1 MEFQILLVE
10 DDTQLQELIVDYF
23 SGRRE
28 HSIGITVA
36 GDGDTGMEKFFEQEY
51 DMVFLDV
58 LLPGIDGFTLCQ
70 EIRRESTCPI
80 IFLTERGSQEDIL
93 YGYDSGCDDYI
104 VKPFSLAEL
113 YAKTMALLK
122 RSKGMM
128 REGMLT
134 CGNITL
140 NPTICKVTVSGREIG
155 LAPKEYGLL
164 KCLLEHKG
172 EVISRDK
179 LLIRIWGY
187 DYEGNERVV
196 DNHIKKLRQ
205 ALGYAGGQIKTVIT
219 KGYKIEEDF

>member
-1 MEFQILLVE
+1 
-10 DDTQLQELIVDYF
+10 
-23 SGRRE
+23 
-28 HSIGITVA
+28 
-36 GDGDTGMEKFFEQEY
+36 
-51 DMVFLDV
+51 
-58 LLPGIDGFTLCQ
+58 
-70 EIRRESTCPI
+70 
-80 IFLTERGSQEDIL
+80 
-93 YGYDSGCDDYI
+93 
-104 VKPFSLAEL
+104 
-113 YAKTMALLK
+113 MALLK

-140 NPTICKVTVSGREIG
+140 NPAICKVTVSGREIG

>member
-10 DDTQLQELIVDYF
+10 DDTQLQKLIVDYF